1 MNDCI
6 FCKIIK
12 KEIPADIFYE
22 NQDLIVFKDIAPK
35 APIHYLIVSKQHI
48 KSINHL
54 KEENK
59 DLMGGM
65 FLTAKKIADKLGLK
79 DKGYKLTFNVGRG
92 GGQIVDHLH
101 LHILGGW

>member
-1 MNDCI
+1 MDNCI

-12 KEIPADIFYE
+12 KEIPSDIFYE
-22 NQDLIVFKDIAPK
+22 DQEFIVLKDIKPK
-35 APIHYLIVSKQHI
+35 APVHYLIIPKQHI
-48 KSINHL
+48 ESINHL

-59 DLMGGM
+59 GLIGAM
-65 FLTAKKIADKLGLK
+65 FLTAQKIADKLGLK

-92 GGQIVDHLH
+92 GGQIIDHLH

>member
-1 MNDCI
+1 MSDCV

-22 NQDLIVFKDIAPK
+22 DQNLIVFKDIEPK

-48 KSINHL
+48 ESINHL

-59 DLMGGM
+59 DLMGEM
-65 FLTAKKIADKLGLK
+65 FLTAKTIADKLGLK
-79 DKGYKLTFNVGRG
+79 DRGYKLTFNVGRG
-92 GGQIVDHLH
+92 GGQVIDHLH

>member
-1 MNDCI
+1 MTDCI

-12 KEIPADIFYE
+12 KEIPSDVFYE
-22 NQDLIVFKDIAPK
+22 NPDLIVFKDIKPK
-35 APIHYLIVSKQHI
+35 APIHYLIVPKQHI
-48 KSINHL
+48 ESVNHL

-59 DLMGGM
+59 ELIGVM
-65 FLTAKKIADKLGLK
+65 FLTAQKIADKLGIK
-79 DKGYKLTFNVGRG
+79 DKGYKLIFNVGRG